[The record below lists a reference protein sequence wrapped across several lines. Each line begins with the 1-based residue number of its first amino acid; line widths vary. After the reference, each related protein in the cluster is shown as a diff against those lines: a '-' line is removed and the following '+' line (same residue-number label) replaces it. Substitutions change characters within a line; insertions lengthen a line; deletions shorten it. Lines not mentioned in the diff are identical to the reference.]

1 MQDSWTSAD
10 GHRYRVQ
17 RHEPDGDPPA
27 GGHPL
32 IWLLDAPTTWAPM
45 QQALAATG
53 LPALVVGIDWD
64 HPGGVE
70 RRRRFRDFTRAPRV
84 PDTDPDAGEAGGA
97 GAFLDFLLGTLRPA
111 LLPTLAADP
120 RRQTLLGHSLSGLF
134 VLDAL
139 LRRPGAF
146 DRHVALSPSL
156 WWDEARLLDAVESA
170 DAAALAQARV
180 FLRVGQGEQ
189 AAGPEKPAEIDGEP
203 ALLGERHMVANAQRF
218 ADALQAQG
226 AHCDHDVVPDAGH
239 HAVLPAT
246 MADAL
251 RFACAQ

>member
-17 RHEPDGDPPA
+17 YHVPDADPPA
-27 GGHPL
+27 AGHPL

-45 QQALAATG
+45 QQALAG
-53 LPALVVGIDWD
+53 SELSALVIGVDWD

-70 RRRRFRDFTRAPRV
+70 RRRRFRDFTRAPRT
-84 PDTDPDAGEAGGA
+84 PDADPDAGQAGGA
-97 GAFLDFLLGTLRPA
+97 GAFLDFLLEELRPA
-111 LLPTLAADP
+111 LLPALDADP

-134 VLDAL
+134 VLDTL

-156 WWDEARLLDAVESA
+156 WWDGARLLEAVECA
-170 DAAALAQARV
+170 DVPALALARV

-189 AAGPEKPAEIDGEP
+189 TAGPEKPAEIDGVP

-218 ADALQAQG
+218 ADALQARG

-251 RFACAQ
+251 HFACAR